1 MPERRRVV
9 AGWLVAWALFYVAGC
24 GGGGGSAPE
33 PASALDQPVTPLA
46 PAPAA
51 ALSVQSITKLAER
64 RIERAVYEYDYSV
77 TVLSTTAVSGVTV
90 TLSQVGAG
98 TTIIRP
104 TTTVGPLAAGVAGT
118 STGFVSFRHD
128 RELPF
133 LTDALRWDLRSP

>member
-1 MPERRRVV
+1 MLERRRVA
-9 AGWLVAWALFYVAGC
+9 AGWLVASAVFAVTGC
-24 GGGGGSAPE
+24 GGGGTAPE
-33 PASALDQPVTPLA
+33 SASALDQPVTPLA

-104 TTTVGPLAAGVAGT
+104 TTTLGPLAAGVAGT

-133 LTDALRWDLRSP
+133 LEGALRWDLRSP